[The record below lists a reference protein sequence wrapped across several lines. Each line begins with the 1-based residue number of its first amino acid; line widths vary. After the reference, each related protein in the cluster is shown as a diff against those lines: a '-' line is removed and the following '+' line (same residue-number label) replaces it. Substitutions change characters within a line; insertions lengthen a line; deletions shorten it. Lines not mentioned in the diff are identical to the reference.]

1 VFSGLADVH
10 PRYASP
16 ANAIWLLSVWAA
28 VLTLTGGYEH
38 LITMSMFAN
47 WILFTMVAFSVV
59 VLRRRHPEWERPYRV
74 PAYPLPVAVFVLVS
88 AVFVVNT
95 LVESTRSSLYGLVI
109 LALGV
114 VFYRLRRSPEAPPRS
129 ASAG

>member
-1 VFSGLADVH
+1 
-10 PRYASP
+10 
-16 ANAIWLLSVWAA
+16 
-28 VLTLTGGYEH
+28 
-38 LITMSMFAN
+38 MSMFAN

-74 PAYPLPVAVFVLVS
+74 PAYPIPVAIFVIVS

-109 LALGV
+109 VALGV
-114 VFYRLRRSPEAPPRS
+114 VFYRLRRRPEPVP